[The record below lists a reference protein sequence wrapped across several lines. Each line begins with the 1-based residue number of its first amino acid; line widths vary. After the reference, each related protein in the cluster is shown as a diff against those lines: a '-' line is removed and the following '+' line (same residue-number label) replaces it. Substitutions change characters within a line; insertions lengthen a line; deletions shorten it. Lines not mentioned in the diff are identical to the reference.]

1 MEEGLAVPSLRTYA
15 RAVSVALA
23 VVGAAALSG
32 VVKAAHG
39 SGVVY
44 LFTGTLF
51 AYAGF
56 WHRDARVVRNLVGGL
71 GVLYLL
77 YGLVM
82 AVLFLAW
89 GFPYEG
95 KGFVQSLANAAFG
108 GLSVLLAGVW
118 SGEDKNLRDR
128 REK

>member
-1 MEEGLAVPSLRTYA
+1 VPSPRSYA
-15 RAVSVALA
+15 RAVALALA

-32 VVKAAHG
+32 VVKAMHG

-44 LFTGTLF
+44 LFRGTLF
-51 AYAGF
+51 SYAGF
-56 WHRDARVVRNLVGGL
+56 WNRDAGVVRNLVGGL

-89 GFPYEG
+89 RFPYEG
-95 KGFVQSLANAAFG
+95 KGFVQSLANVAFG

-118 SGEDKNLRDR
+118 SGEDKCLRDR
-128 REK
+128 RGK

>member
-1 MEEGLAVPSLRTYA
+1 MEGGLAVPSLRSYA
-15 RAVSVALA
+15 RAVAVALA

-44 LFTGTLF
+44 LFTSTLF

-56 WHRDARVVRNLVGGL
+56 WHRDAGVVRNLVGGL

-89 GFPYEG
+89 G
-95 KGFVQSLANAAFG
+95 SLMRAG
-108 GLSVLLAGVW
+108 GSSRASPTRPSAG
-118 SGEDKNLRDR
+118 
-128 REK
+128 

>member
-1 MEEGLAVPSLRTYA
+1 MPSPHSYA
-15 RAVSVALA
+15 RAVAVALA

-56 WHRDARVVRNLVGGL
+56 WNRDAGVVRSLVGGL

-95 KGFVQSLANAAFG
+95 KGLVQCLANAAFG
-108 GLSVLLAGVW
+108 GLSVLLAGTW
-118 SGEDKNLRDR
+118 SGEDENLRDR
-128 REK
+128 RGK

>member
-1 MEEGLAVPSLRTYA
+1 VPSLRSYA
-15 RAVSVALA
+15 RAVAVALA

-56 WHRDARVVRNLVGGL
+56 WNRDAGVVRSLVGGL

-95 KGFVQSLANAAFG
+95 KGFVQSLANTAFG
-108 GLSVLLAGVW
+108 GLSVLLAGAW
-118 SGEDKNLRDR
+118 SSEDENLRDR
-128 REK
+128 RGK